1 MQLVILQW
9 EAILRLWS
17 LRMGGVVHLG
27 RRRREWY
34 ADAANYCLRY
44 SSCFALNFAWSCD
57 RLSIWLPFNGVINSL
72 SEGLSTNIFL
82 LMYCFCSNNNNNAYT
97 MLTQLYF
104 TYILYV
110 IKNEM
115 TSLLW
120 SMKHKTTKVNLFH
133 CIVFSVDKKILWIFE
148 SIAQIPIFFRLLD
161 FIS

>member
-1 MQLVILQW
+1 MRSNSQIVIVENEW
-9 EAILRLWS
+9 NRSPGKKEE
-17 LRMGGVVHLG
+17 GVVCRCSQLLPPIQLLF
-27 RRRREWY
+27 
-34 ADAANYCLRY
+34 CLEFCLEVAIVCQY
-44 SSCFALNFAWSCD
+44 DCLLME
-57 RLSIWLPFNGVINSL
+57 LSIRYQRVYQRTSFYSCIVFVVI
-72 SEGLSTNIFL
+72 III
-82 LMYCFCSNNNNNAYT
+82 
-97 MLTQLYF
+97 MLTQCLHSY
-104 TYILYV
+104 TLHMYILYV